1 MTQLG
6 QSLAECN
13 KMINIILTLALTP
26 IYVIVLLGLALVI
39 AAAITVGI
47 MWLTI
52 TAPATVH
59 NALKQHQEDRK
70 KLLGEQLVDKNFD

>member
-1 MTQLG
+1 
-6 QSLAECN
+6 
-13 KMINIILTLALTP
+13 MINIILTIAITP
-26 IYVIVLLGLALVI
+26 VYVIVLLGLALVI